1 MSDTAQISLNNI
13 AEFIWRE
20 ADLLDSKSYV
30 EWLPLWAEHGK
41 YVVPIDPEETD
52 FENSLNFAYD
62 NAAMRDMRVRR
73 LTSGQSM
80 SASHA
85 ARTLRTVSRFVRVED
100 DRAGAVC
107 VRAAQN
113 LVEFKFERHKIYA
126 ANVTWKLQPHGDSFL
141 ITEKVVRLI
150 NSEGALAGMTIL
162 L

>member
-1 MSDTAQISLNNI
+1 MSDTDQISLNTI
-13 AEFIWRE
+13 AEFIWTE
-20 ADLLDSKSYV
+20 ADLLDSKSYK
-30 EWLPLWAEHGK
+30 EWLLLWDEQGK

-80 SASHA
+80 SAAHA
-85 ARTLRTVSRFVRVED
+85 ARTLRTISRFVRLD
-100 DRAGAVC
+100 DDSAGNIC

-113 LVEFKFERHKIYA
+113 LVEFKFERHRTYA
-126 ANVTWKLQPHGDSFL
+126 ANVTWKLKPQDDSFL

-150 NSEGALAGMTIL
+150 NSDGALTGMTIL